1 MLMSPPR
8 VRQGAPTV
16 LGATSTVPKASMVA
30 VGLDSQLTTQEQAEE
45 IEEPGSVL
53 ATAVLEQSRALTSLV
68 SHLQQGGDAL
78 LGGPSDSSGL
88 SLSTKGAAQREKLQL
103 QLASRSGGF
112 CLAVLRNAVR
122 KMKPASK
129 IPMSVEEAA
138 QGDFSLLTY
147 LERYGGYG
155 ASKELGLIQYAVAHI
170 FDAAVHANLAGV
182 QELTSLLAVGIEQ
195 ASMDGGRMEF
205 AYKLMLLEAPPSNL
219 WVYRQAANDPRSR
232 AFAPLCPQKWATC
245 ALAYSK
251 EVDYI
256 QAKRQEVAVKKSA
269 PAPFQPNPKRKK
281 FPKSKAQATPEDAA

>member
-1 MLMSPPR
+1 M
-8 VRQGAPTV
+8 
-16 LGATSTVPKASMVA
+16 
-30 VGLDSQLTTQEQAEE
+30 
-45 IEEPGSVL
+45 
-53 ATAVLEQSRALTSLV
+53 

-112 CLAVLRNAVR
+112 CLAVLQNAVR

-129 IPMSVEEAA
+129 MPMSVEEAA

-147 LERYGGYG
+147 LEHIQELSVGSASRDDHGPQPERYGGYG

-170 FDAAVHANLAGV
+170 FDAAVHGDLAGV

-205 AYKLMLLEAPPSNL
+205 AYKLMLLEEPPSNL
-219 WVYRQAANDPRSR
+219 WVYRQAAYDPRSR

-269 PAPFQPNPKRKK
+269 PVPVQPHPKKK
-281 FPKSKAQATPEDAA
+281 RFPKSKAQAAPEDAT